1 MLFKFNVNN
10 QNIEDTDDYIDYV
23 EVNVKVSVTR
33 KGYNAHNKDSKKLT
47 LARERARN
55 AKFARRPQQ

>member
-1 MLFKFNVNN
+1 MLFRFNVNN
-10 QNIEDTDDYIDYV
+10 QNIEDADDYIDYV

-33 KGYNAHNKDSKKLT
+33 KGYNAHGKDKKKAA

-55 AKFARRPQQ
+55 AKYSRRPQ